1 MSGLRYA
8 AYRTALESIYFSGA
22 HRILRPLFG
31 GVGAILTFHR
41 VQPASGAAFQPNEI
55 LEVEAEFLERLVRHL
70 RGQGLELVS
79 MDEVHRRLVEQD
91 FSRKFVAL
99 TFDDGYIDNLE
110 YAWPVLQRHEVPF
123 ALYIATSFPDRLGEL
138 WWVAL
143 ERVVA
148 KVDRIAL
155 EMNGAT
161 RFISCAGTGAKRKAF
176 DDIYWWLR
184 SLTDESELR
193 RAIRDICARYGVDI
207 KGPCNELCMDWAQ
220 IGRMADDPL
229 CTIGA
234 HTINH
239 VFLSK
244 VSAETARSEMA
255 RSAEVIEAALGEKP
269 KHFAYPYGE
278 VHSAGP
284 REYKIAAELGFK
296 TAVTTNPSV
305 LQARNRET
313 LTALPRISVNGAFQ
327 TMRYVDVLLSGLPF
341 AFRRAVGVAKAA

>member
-8 AYRTALESIYFSGA
+8 AYRTALESMYFSGA

-41 VQPASGAAFQPNEI
+41 VQPASDAAFQPNEI
-55 LEVEAEFLERLVRHL
+55 LEVEAGFLERLVQHL

-99 TFDDGYIDNLE
+99 TFDDGYVDNLE
-110 YAWPVLQRHEVPF
+110 HAWPVLQRHEVPF

-143 ERVVA
+143 ERVIA
-148 KVDRIAL
+148 KVDRVAI
-155 EMNGAT
+155 EMNRTT
-161 RFISCAGTGAKRKAF
+161 RFISCAGTSAKRKAF
-176 DDIYWWLR
+176 EDIYWWLR
-184 SLTDESELR
+184 SMSDESELR

-220 IGRMADDPL
+220 IGRMAEDPL

-244 VSAETARSEMA
+244 VSAGTARTEMA

-278 VHSAGP
+278 IHSAGP
-284 REYKIAAELGFK
+284 REYKVASELGFK

-313 LTALPRISVNGAFQ
+313 LTALPRISVNGSFQ

-341 AFRRAVGVAKAA
+341 AFRRAVGAAEAA

>member
-1 MSGLRYA
+1 MAGLKYA
-8 AYRTALESIYFSGA
+8 AYRAALEGMYLTGA
-22 HRILRPLFG
+22 HRVLRPVFG
-31 GVGAILTFHR
+31 GIGAILTFHR
-41 VQPASGAAFQPNEI
+41 VQPATGAAFQPNEI
-55 LEVEAEFLERLVRHL
+55 LEVEVTFLDRLVQHL
-70 RGQGLELVS
+70 RSQGFDLVS
-79 MDEVHRRLVEQD
+79 IDEVRRRLIEQD
-91 FSRKFVAL
+91 FSRKFVAF
-99 TFDDGYIDNLE
+99 TFDDGYRDNME

-148 KVDRIAL
+148 KVDRIAV
-155 EMNGAT
+155 EMNGET
-161 RFISCAGTGAKRKAF
+161 RFISCAGTSAKRKAF
-176 DDIYWWLR
+176 EDIYWWLR
-184 SLTDESELR
+184 SMNDEAELR

-207 KGPCNELCMDWAQ
+207 KGPCNELCMDWEQ
-220 IGRMADDPL
+220 IGRMAEDPL

-244 VSAETARSEMA
+244 VSAEMARNEMA

-269 KHFAYPYGE
+269 EHFAYPYGE
-278 VHSAGP
+278 THSAGP

-305 LQARNRET
+305 LQPRNRET
-313 LTALPRISVNGAFQ
+313 LAALPRISVNGTFQ

-341 AFRRAVGVAKAA
+341 AFRRAVGAAEAA